1 MRYRA
6 RVASGVRGDIRKV
19 FKVTQAIAS
28 TISTNGERSVMTL
41 EAPVATETVVE
52 ANDLHKTFGDREA
65 VRGVSL
71 TIRSGEIYGLL
82 GPNGAGKS
90 TTINMLATYLAPT
103 SGTAT
108 IAGMPVTAGARVKR
122 IIGVVPQEIAL
133 YDDMTAAENMR
144 FFGEIYGIA
153 GSALADRTTDLLTL
167 VGLNERRDDKVSEYS
182 GGMKRRLNL
191 AVSVIHQPRFLM
203 LDEPTV
209 GVDPQSREA
218 LFELTEK
225 LRDDGM
231 AILYTTH
238 YMEEAERLC
247 DRIAIMDEG
256 QIVAQGTL
264 ENLLTLRTVEPVR
277 TERPHGLAEVFLQL
291 TGKQYRD

>member
-1 MRYRA
+1 MMA
-6 RVASGVRGDIRKV
+6 VQ
-19 FKVTQAIAS
+19 T
-28 TISTNGERSVMTL
+28 SVM
-41 EAPVATETVVE
+41 TETVVE
-52 ANDLHKTFGDREA
+52 AHDLHKTFGDREA
-65 VRGVSL
+65 VGSVSL
-71 TIRSGEIYGLL
+71 TIRTGEIYGLL

-90 TTINMLATYLAPT
+90 TTINMLATYLKPT
-103 SGTAT
+103 SGTAS
-108 IAGMPVTAGARVKR
+108 IAGVPITAGAKVKR
-122 IIGVVPQEIAL
+122 TIGVVPQEIAL

-144 FFGEIYGIA
+144 FFGEIYGVA
-153 GSALADRTTDLLTL
+153 GNILETRITELLAL
-167 VGLNERRDDKVSEYS
+167 VGLDERRDDKVNEYS

-191 AVSVIHQPRFLM
+191 AVSVIHRPRFLM

-218 LFELTEK
+218 LFELTER

-264 ENLLTLRTVEPVR
+264 EELLTLRTAEPVVR
-277 TERPHGLAEVFLQL
+277 VERPHGLAEVFLQL

>member
-1 MRYRA
+1 
-6 RVASGVRGDIRKV
+6 
-19 FKVTQAIAS
+19 
-28 TISTNGERSVMTL
+28 VMTM
-41 EAPVATETVVE
+41 EAPVTTETIVE
-52 ANDLHKTFGDREA
+52 ARDLHKTFGDREA

-108 IAGMPVTAGARVKR
+108 VAGMPVTAGARVKR

-144 FFGEIYGIA
+144 FFGEIYGIV
-153 GSALADRTTDLLTL
+153 GSALADRITDLLTL
-167 VGLNERRDDKVSEYS
+167 VGLNDRRDDKVSEYS

-191 AVSVIHQPRFLM
+191 AVSVIHRPRFLM

-247 DRIAIMDEG
+247 NRIAIMDEG

-264 ENLLTLRTVEPVR
+264 EDLLTLRTVAPVR

>member
-1 MRYRA
+1 M
-6 RVASGVRGDIRKV
+6 
-19 FKVTQAIAS
+19 VTQAP
-28 TISTNGERSVMTL
+28 VM
-41 EAPVATETVVE
+41 TETVVE
-52 ANDLHKTFGDREA
+52 AQDLHKTFGEREA
-65 VRGVSL
+65 VGGVSL
-71 TIRSGEIYGLL
+71 TIRSGEIFGLL

-90 TTINMLATYLAPT
+90 TTINMLATYLKPT

-108 IAGMPVTAGARVKR
+108 IAGMSVTAGSRVKR
-122 IIGVVPQEIAL
+122 VIGVVPQEIAV
-133 YDDMTAAENMR
+133 YEDMTAADNMR
-144 FFGEIYGIA
+144 FFGEIYGVT
-153 GSALADRTTDLLTL
+153 GSALAGRITELLTL
-167 VGLNERRDDKVSEYS
+167 VGLNERRDDKVSTFS

-191 AVSVIHQPRFLM
+191 AVSVIHRPRFLM

-256 QIVAQGTL
+256 RIVAQGTL
-264 ENLLTLRTVEPVR
+264 EELLTLRTVEPVHV
-277 TERPHGLAEVFLQL
+277 ERPRGLSEVFLQL

>member
-1 MRYRA
+1 
-6 RVASGVRGDIRKV
+6 
-19 FKVTQAIAS
+19 
-28 TISTNGERSVMTL
+28 MTT
-41 EAPVATETVVE
+41 EAPVMTETVVE
-52 ANDLHKTFGDREA
+52 AHDLHKKFGDREA

-71 TIRSGEIYGLL
+71 TIKGGEIFGLL

-90 TTINMLATYLAPT
+90 TTINMLATYLTPT
-103 SGTAT
+103 SGSAT
-108 IAGMPVTAGARVKR
+108 VAGMPVTAGARVKR

-144 FFGEIYGIA
+144 FFGEIYGVA
-153 GSALADRTTDLLTL
+153 GSTLADRITELLML
-167 VGLNERRDDKVSEYS
+167 VGLNDRRDDKVSAYS

-247 DRIAIMDEG
+247 NRIAIMDEG

-264 ENLLTLRTVEPVR
+264 EDLLTLRTVEPVR
-277 TERPHGLAEVFLQL
+277 VERPHGLAEVFLQL

>member
-1 MRYRA
+1 MI
-6 RVASGVRGDIRKV
+6 V
-19 FKVTQAIAS
+19 
-28 TISTNGERSVMTL
+28 
-41 EAPVATETVVE
+41 EAPVKTDTVVE

-71 TIRSGEIYGLL
+71 TIRSGEIFGLL

-103 SGTAT
+103 SGGAT
-108 IAGMPVTAGARVKR
+108 VAGLPVTAGARVKR

-133 YDDMTAAENMR
+133 YEDMTAAENMR
-144 FFGEIYGIA
+144 FFGEIYGIT
-153 GSALADRTTDLLTL
+153 GGALADRITELLTL
-167 VGLNERRDDKVSEYS
+167 VGLNERRDDRVSEFS

-191 AVSVIHQPRFLM
+191 AVSVIHNPRFLM

-218 LFELTEK
+218 LFELTER

-256 QIVAQGTL
+256 RIVAQGTL
-264 ENLLTLRTVEPVR
+264 ADLLTLRTVEPVR
-277 TERPHGLAEVFLQL
+277 IERPHGLAEVFLQL

>member
-1 MRYRA
+1 M
-6 RVASGVRGDIRKV
+6 
-19 FKVTQAIAS
+19 
-28 TISTNGERSVMTL
+28 
-41 EAPVATETVVE
+41 
-52 ANDLHKTFGDREA
+52 
-65 VRGVSL
+65 
-71 TIRSGEIYGLL
+71 
-82 GPNGAGKS
+82 
-90 TTINMLATYLAPT
+90 
-103 SGTAT
+103 TAT
-108 IAGMPVTAGARVKR
+108 
-122 IIGVVPQEIAL
+122 
-133 YDDMTAAENMR
+133 ENMR
-144 FFGEIYGIA
+144 FFGEIYGIT
-153 GSALADRTTDLLTL
+153 GDVLSARVTELLTL
-167 VGLNERRDDKVSEYS
+167 VGLNDRRGDKVSEFS

-191 AVSVIHQPRFLM
+191 AVSVIHNPRFLM

-218 LFELTEK
+218 LFELTER

-264 ENLLTLRTVEPVR
+264 EELLAHQTVQPVR
-277 TERPHGLAEVFLQL
+277 VERPHGLAEVFLQL

>member
-1 MRYRA
+1 M
-6 RVASGVRGDIRKV
+6 
-19 FKVTQAIAS
+19 TM
-28 TISTNGERSVMTL
+28 ERTT
-41 EAPVATETVVE
+41 TETMVE
-52 ANDLHKTFGDREA
+52 ATDLHKTFGDREA

-71 TIRSGEIYGLL
+71 TIRAGEIYGLL

-103 SGTAT
+103 SGSAT
-108 IAGMPVTAGARVKR
+108 VAGLPITAGARVKR
-122 IIGVVPQEIAL
+122 LIGVVPQEIAL
-133 YDDMTAAENMR
+133 YDDMTAAENLR
-144 FFGEIYGIA
+144 FFGEIYGIT
-153 GSALADRTTDLLTL
+153 GSALADRITELLTL
-167 VGLNERRDDKVSEYS
+167 VGLDERRDDQVKSFS

-191 AVSVIHQPRFLM
+191 AAGVIHRPDFLM

-218 LFELTEK
+218 LFELTER
-225 LRDDGM
+225 LRDEGM

-256 QIVAQGTL
+256 RIVAQGTL
-264 ENLLTLRTVEPVR
+264 EELLALGTTPPPVQV
-277 TERPHGLAEVFLQL
+277 TRPHGLSEIFLQL

>member
-1 MRYRA
+1 M
-6 RVASGVRGDIRKV
+6 
-19 FKVTQAIAS
+19 IA
-28 TISTNGERSVMTL
+28 TA
-41 EAPVATETVVE
+41 APATTETVVE
-52 ANDLHKTFGDREA
+52 ARDLEKKFGDREA

-71 TIRSGEIYGLL
+71 TIRAGEIFGLL

-103 SGTAT
+103 SGTASV
-108 IAGMPVTAGARVKR
+108 AGMPVTAGARVKR
-122 IIGVVPQEIAL
+122 TIGVVPQEIAL

-144 FFGEIYGIA
+144 FFGEIYGVTGA
-153 GSALADRTTDLLTL
+153 TLATRVTELLTL
-167 VGLNERRDDKVSEYS
+167 VGLNERRNDKVSAYS

-191 AVSVIHQPRFLM
+191 AVSVIHRPRFLM

-218 LFELTEK
+218 LFELTER
-225 LRDDGM
+225 LRDEGL

-247 DRIAIMDEG
+247 DRVAVMDEG
-256 QIVAQGTL
+256 RIVAQGTL
-264 ENLLTLRTVEPVR
+264 EELLSLRTVAPVHV
-277 TERPHGLAEVFLQL
+277 ERPHGLAEVFLQL

>member
-1 MRYRA
+1 
-6 RVASGVRGDIRKV
+6 
-19 FKVTQAIAS
+19 
-28 TISTNGERSVMTL
+28 MTM
-41 EAPVATETVVE
+41 EAPVKTETVVE
-52 ANDLHKTFGDREA
+52 ANDLHKKFGDREA

-71 TIRSGEIYGLL
+71 TIHSGEIYGLL

-103 SGTAT
+103 SGSAT
-108 IAGMPVTAGARVKR
+108 VAGMPVTVGARVKR

-153 GSALADRTTDLLTL
+153 DGALADRTTELLTL
-167 VGLNERRDDKVSEYS
+167 VGLNDRRDDKVSEYS

-264 ENLLTLRTVEPVR
+264 EDLLTLRTVEPVR
-277 TERPHGLAEVFLQL
+277 IERPHGLAEVFLQL

>member
-1 MRYRA
+1 MPCRA
-6 RVASGVRGDIRKV
+6 TVGYADNDTPNAEWDNLCDRRFRVT
-19 FKVTQAIAS
+19 VTMAR
-28 TISTNGERSVMTL
+28 TM
-41 EAPVATETVVE
+41 TETVVE
-52 ANDLHKTFGDREA
+52 ATDLHKTFGDREA

-71 TIRSGEIYGLL
+71 TIRGGEIFGLL

-90 TTINMLATYLAPT
+90 TTINMLATYLKPT

-108 IAGMPVTAGARVKR
+108 IAGLPITAGAHVKR
-122 IIGVVPQEIAL
+122 LIGVVPQEIAL
-133 YDDMTAAENMR
+133 YDDMTAAENLR
-144 FFGEIYGIA
+144 FFGEIYGIS
-153 GSALADRTTDLLTL
+153 GSKLAERITELLTL
-167 VGLNERRDDKVSEYS
+167 VGLNERRDDAVKSFS

-191 AVSVIHQPRFLM
+191 AAGVLHRPDFLM

-218 LFELTEK
+218 LFELTER
-225 LRDDGM
+225 LRDEGM
-231 AILYTTH
+231 AVLYTTH

-264 ENLLTLRTVEPVR
+264 EELLALGTAPAPVQVM
-277 TERPHGLAEVFLQL
+277 RPHGLSEVFLQL

>member
-1 MRYRA
+1 MA
-6 RVASGVRGDIRKV
+6 TS
-19 FKVTQAIAS
+19 
-28 TISTNGERSVMTL
+28 
-41 EAPVATETVVE
+41 APVLTETVVE
-52 ANDLHKTFGDREA
+52 AHDLRKTFGDREA
-65 VRGVSL
+65 VKGVSL
-71 TIRSGEIYGLL
+71 TIRGGEIYGLL

-108 IAGMPVTAGARVKR
+108 IAGMSVTAGSRVKR
-122 IIGVVPQEIAL
+122 VIGVVPQEIAL
-133 YDDMTAAENMR
+133 YDDMTGAENME
-144 FFGEIYGIA
+144 FFGEIYGYTGA
-153 GSALADRTTDLLTL
+153 ALAARITELLGL
-167 VGLNERRDDKVSEYS
+167 VGLNERRDDTVSEYS

-191 AVSVIHQPRFLM
+191 AVSVIHHPLFLM

-218 LFELTEK
+218 LFELTEA
-225 LRDDGM
+225 LRDSGM

-264 ENLLTLRTVEPVR
+264 DDLLALRTVEPVVR
-277 TERPHGLAEVFLQL
+277 AERPHGLAEVFLQL

>member
-1 MRYRA
+1 M
-6 RVASGVRGDIRKV
+6 V
-19 FKVTQAIAS
+19 
-28 TISTNGERSVMTL
+28 
-41 EAPVATETVVE
+41 TETAVRTETIVE
-52 ANDLHKTFGDREA
+52 ARDLHKMFGDREA

-103 SGTAT
+103 GGTAT
-108 IAGMPVTAGARVKR
+108 IAGLPVTAGARVKR
-122 IIGVVPQEIAL
+122 VIGVVPQEIAL
-133 YDDMTAAENMR
+133 YDDMTAAENMT
-144 FFGEIYGIA
+144 FFGEIYGIT
-153 GSALADRTTDLLTL
+153 GNALATRVTELLTL
-167 VGLNERRDDKVSEYS
+167 VGLNDRRDDKVKEFS

-191 AVSVIHQPRFLM
+191 AVSVIHRPRFLM

-225 LRDDGM
+225 LRDEGM

-264 ENLLTLRTVEPVR
+264 EDLLALRTAAPIHV
-277 TERPHGLAEVFLQL
+277 ERPQGLSEVFLQL

>member
-1 MRYRA
+1 
-6 RVASGVRGDIRKV
+6 
-19 FKVTQAIAS
+19 
-28 TISTNGERSVMTL
+28 VMTM
-41 EAPVATETVVE
+41 EAPVTTETVVE
-52 ANDLHKTFGDREA
+52 ANDLHKMFGDREA

-108 IAGMPVTAGARVKR
+108 VAGMPVTAGARVKR

-153 GSALADRTTDLLTL
+153 GDALADRITDLLTL

-191 AVSVIHQPRFLM
+191 AVSVIHRPRFLM

-247 DRIAIMDEG
+247 NRIAIMDEG

-264 ENLLTLRTVEPVR
+264 EDLLTLRTVAPVR
-277 TERPHGLAEVFLQL
+277 AERPHGLADVFLQL

>member
-1 MRYRA
+1 
-6 RVASGVRGDIRKV
+6 
-19 FKVTQAIAS
+19 
-28 TISTNGERSVMTL
+28 MTM
-41 EAPVATETVVE
+41 EAPVTTETVVE
-52 ANDLHKTFGDREA
+52 ARDLHKTFGDREA

-103 SGTAT
+103 SGAAT
-108 IAGMPVTAGARVKR
+108 IAGLPVTAGARVKR

-133 YDDMTAAENMR
+133 YDDMTAVENMR
-144 FFGEIYGIA
+144 FFGEIYGIT
-153 GSALADRTTDLLTL
+153 GGALADRITDLLTL
-167 VGLNERRDDKVSEYS
+167 VGLNDRRDDKVSEYS

-191 AVSVIHQPRFLM
+191 AVSVIHRPRFLM

-247 DRIAIMDEG
+247 NRIAIMDEG

-264 ENLLTLRTVEPVR
+264 EDLLTLRTVTPVR

>member
-1 MRYRA
+1 MEA
-6 RVASGVRGDIRKV
+6 RELRK
-19 FKVTQAIAS
+19 A
-28 TISTNGERSVMTL
+28 
-41 EAPVATETVVE
+41 
-52 ANDLHKTFGDREA
+52 FGGREA

-71 TIRSGEIYGLL
+71 TIRRGEIFGLL

-90 TTINMLATYLAPT
+90 TTINILATYLRPS
-103 SGTAT
+103 SGDAS
-108 IAGMPVTAGARVKR
+108 IAGLPVTAGEQVKR
-122 IIGVVPQEIAL
+122 AIGIVPQEIAL

-144 FFGEIYGIA
+144 FFGAIYGVS
-153 GSALADRTTDLLTL
+153 GSALETRVAELLER
-167 VGLNERRDDKVSEYS
+167 VGLQERRNDAVKEFS

-191 AVSVIHQPRFLM
+191 AVSVIHRPRFLM

-218 LFELTEK
+218 LFALTEQ
-225 LRDDGM
+225 LRDEGM

-264 ENLLTLRTVEPVR
+264 EDLLSLRTVEPVR
-277 TERPHGLAEVFLQL
+277 VARRHGLAEVFLQL

>member
-1 MRYRA
+1 VITM
-6 RVASGVRGDIRKV
+6 
-19 FKVTQAIAS
+19 
-28 TISTNGERSVMTL
+28 
-41 EAPVATETVVE
+41 EAPVTTETVVE
-52 ANDLHKTFGDREA
+52 ARDLHKKFGDREA

-108 IAGMPVTAGARVKR
+108 IAGLPVTAGARVKR

-153 GSALADRTTDLLTL
+153 GGTLTDRITDLLTL
-167 VGLNERRDDKVSEYS
+167 VGLNERRDDKVSKYS

-264 ENLLTLRTVEPVR
+264 EDLLTLRTVEPVR

>member
-1 MRYRA
+1 M
-6 RVASGVRGDIRKV
+6 
-19 FKVTQAIAS
+19 
-28 TISTNGERSVMTL
+28 VMTA
-41 EAPVATETVVE
+41 EAPVATGTVVE
-52 ANDLHKTFGDREA
+52 AHDLRKTFGDREA
-65 VRGVSL
+65 VCGVSL
-71 TIRSGEIYGLL
+71 TIRGGEIYGLL

-90 TTINMLATYLAPT
+90 TTINMLATYLMPT

-108 IAGMPVTAGARVKR
+108 VAGMPVTAGARVKR
-122 IIGVVPQEIAL
+122 VIGIVPQEIAL
-133 YDDMTAAENMR
+133 YDDMTAAENMH
-144 FFGEIYGIA
+144 FFGEIYGIT
-153 GSALADRTTDLLTL
+153 GDALRTRTTELLTL
-167 VGLNERRDDKVSEYS
+167 VGLNDRRDDKVSEYS

-191 AVSVIHQPRFLM
+191 AVSVIHNPHFLM

-264 ENLLTLRTVEPVR
+264 EELLAHQTAPPVR
-277 TERPHGLAEVFLQL
+277 VERPHGLAELFLQL